1 MIKIIIFYFFFT
13 LTFCQKSPIQIGEKL
28 LFNAS
33 FTGINAANASLEVI
47 QKTIIEK
54 QTVYHIKYL
63 ANSTGIINYVF
74 PINDEINLWL
84 DAETLLPVKI
94 HENIKEGKFNKSQTI
109 IFNHKKGYAIIN
121 NDSIKIDKTTQSIY
135 SLFYFFRKQNIMDFK
150 NKNITLIQN
159 GKTIILELDIKEN
172 ENITVPAGQ
181 YTCTRISP
189 KRKDKKQ
196 FKNKAE
202 MDILLSNDIYK
213 YPIKI
218 WLNLKFGSLIL
229 ELKKI
234 IN

>member
-1 MIKIIIFYFFFT
+1 LRKIIIFYFFFT
-13 LTFCQKSPIQIGEKL
+13 LAYCQNLPIGEKL

-47 QKTIIEK
+47 QRTIIEK
-54 QTVYHIKYL
+54 QNVYHIKFL
-63 ANSTGIINYVF
+63 AKSTGIINYVF

-84 DAETLLPVKI
+84 DVETLLPVKI
-94 HENIKEGKFNKSQTI
+94 HENIEEGKFKKSQTI

-121 NDSIKIDKTTQSIY
+121 NDSIKIDSTTQSPY

-159 GKTIILELDIKEN
+159 GKTINLKLDIKEK
-172 ENITVPAGQ
+172 ENITVPSGQ
-181 YTCTRISP
+181 YICSRISP
-189 KRKDKKQ
+189 KRKDNKQ